1 MKNRKWMAAVLLV
14 SAVCLCACG
23 KKTETPATVE
33 QPQTT
38 EEVTTPAATESATS
52 LYDDFQD
59 GTVKARYRASS
70 DYADYLAMEGILNDG
85 EYYSVEDIIQAVK
98 DSQDEQ
104 IGILEGD
111 VTYRTIDCGSDGE
124 EELLVE
130 FPFGAGFQLYM
141 VIKDMDGDLVI
152 CYDQDAWDR
161 KYVEISDEGQ
171 VQTGGSSGANVHG
184 ADHGYIDAEGTY
196 HFYYGVEETI
206 TLFGDIYLFDKGD
219 LTTVSIEGL
228 DGDHLGLREYYFE
241 PVYENRT
248 YYYNYFVLDDEF
260 NDVTTEADYDDSNEL
275 KQRIE
280 AAGFKTYTKSQIDQ
294 MLDEKAAEINWPF
307 EK

>member
-1 MKNRKWMAAVLLV
+1 MKNRKWMVAVLLV

-104 IGILEGD
+104 SGI
-111 VTYRTIDCGSDGE
+111 V
-124 EELLVE
+124 
-130 FPFGAGFQLYM
+130 
-141 VIKDMDGDLVI
+141 
-152 CYDQDAWDR
+152 
-161 KYVEISDEGQ
+161 
-171 VQTGGSSGANVHG
+171 
-184 ADHGYIDAEGTY
+184 
-196 HFYYGVEETI
+196 
-206 TLFGDIYLFDKGD
+206 
-219 LTTVSIEGL
+219 
-228 DGDHLGLREYYFE
+228 
-241 PVYENRT
+241 
-248 YYYNYFVLDDEF
+248 
-260 NDVTTEADYDDSNEL
+260 
-275 KQRIE
+275 
-280 AAGFKTYTKSQIDQ
+280 
-294 MLDEKAAEINWPF
+294 
-307 EK
+307 